1 MSSVADGQDVVR
13 SASPAVARSSQF
25 LWMMRFQR
33 ACAWG
38 GAASITIFIG
48 GFALAG
54 FIPPVGANDSAAEIA
69 RHYRDHQ
76 VGIQLGGLCFIVAG
90 MFYAAFTGA
99 ISAQMSRIPGVHRS
113 VHYVQLASG
122 AFGCL
127 TYLVPGLFLEIAA
140 FRVDRPDETIRMLND
155 MFWILAVMPWT
166 PFLTQNWAFA
176 FAILADRRSPSL
188 FPRWLA
194 YFNVWAPISF
204 APSVLL
210 PFFHAGPFAWQ
221 GIFVVWIPAIVFI
234 LQFAANVTC
243 LLRAIADEEAEG
255 PQGERDGADPCR
267 PGATG
272 LGAVGGVR

>member
-1 MSSVADGQDVVR
+1 MSTTAVR
-13 SASPAVARSSQF
+13 PPSAGASPPPDPRLTQF
-25 LWMMRFQR
+25 RMMMTFQR

-38 GAASITIFIG
+38 GAACIAIFIG

-54 FIPPVGANDSAAEIA
+54 FIPPVGADDSAAEIA
-69 RHYRDHQ
+69 RHYREHQ
-76 VGIQLGGLCFIVAG
+76 VSIQLGGLCFIVAG
-90 MFYAAFTGA
+90 LFYAAFTGV

-140 FRVDRPDETIRMLND
+140 FRVDRPDETIRLLND

-176 FAILADRRSPSL
+176 WAILADRRSPSL

-210 PFFHAGPFAWQ
+210 PFFHHGPFAWQ

-243 LLRAIADEEAEG
+243 LLRAIADEEAAG
-255 PQGERDGADPCR
+255 PPAPEVSD
-267 PGATG
+267 
-272 LGAVGGVR
+272 VR